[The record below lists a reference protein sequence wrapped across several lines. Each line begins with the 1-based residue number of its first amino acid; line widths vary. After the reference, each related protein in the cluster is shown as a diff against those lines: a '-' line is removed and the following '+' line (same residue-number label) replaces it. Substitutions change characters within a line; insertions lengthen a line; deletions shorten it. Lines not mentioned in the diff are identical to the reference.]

1 MNSVQVNCS
10 SFLSTMRKICS
21 KKGTLILL
29 LKFDLHFSSPIERKQ
44 DCRSGSHLSN
54 NSQNPGGTCAASAT
68 RHVVLRA
75 SLALHSL
82 TSPPTVFPRCSVN
95 PSSPPSSSS
104 SSNRKFNYQQRVSG
118 HVRVIIRRI
127 TTSKRRLNG
136 LLYGRVSPADSRS
149 IGKKLGKIRIDS
161 IIHLSFVLCLV
172 FLLLGCRKKVEG
184 KLVGFFIVTILN
196 FVLKGRGE
204 EKKWIRWMYSRLTI
218 IVCIFS

>member
-1 MNSVQVNCS
+1 M
-10 SFLSTMRKICS
+10 LR
-21 KKGTLILL
+21 
-29 LKFDLHFSSPIERKQ
+29 E
-44 DCRSGSHLSN
+44 
-54 NSQNPGGTCAASAT
+54 SA
-68 RHVVLRA
+68 L
-75 SLALHSL
+75 
-82 TSPPTVFPRCSVN
+82 
-95 PSSPPSSSS
+95 PSSSS

-218 IVCIFS
+218 IVCIFSWLKRYREFIEIYRVIINDKFKYKFDVDPHLITSCSNLWKNYRIPI

>member
-1 MNSVQVNCS
+1 M
-10 SFLSTMRKICS
+10 LR
-21 KKGTLILL
+21 
-29 LKFDLHFSSPIERKQ
+29 E
-44 DCRSGSHLSN
+44 
-54 NSQNPGGTCAASAT
+54 SA
-68 RHVVLRA
+68 L
-75 SLALHSL
+75 
-82 TSPPTVFPRCSVN
+82 
-95 PSSPPSSSS
+95 PSPSSSS

-196 FVLKGRGE
+196 FVLKGGGE
-204 EKKWIRWMYSRLTI
+204 EKKWIRLNSMDVLATNDYCMY
-218 IVCIFS
+218 IFVIKEI